1 MQDEQE
7 TLKRDRRPAGVA
19 PARAVTTGMVGRGF
33 YNRHSAP
40 QMAAIAHVLPWL
52 DSAIAD
58 LPLTGTISSLGL
70 ADFGCSEGGNSI
82 AVMVRLVAGLRTR
95 TSKPIQTICSDLPTN
110 DYSELFRLLRPDGRS
125 VFDFAEIYSAVVGG
139 GAATAAATVAINS
152 AGGRIT
158 STASL
163 ICDAPRL
170 ALEPNTLIASC
181 QSNGALCKRRRQ
193 KPPLRAIP
201 PRPRRQSAASTADMQ
216 LLELFLQ
223 QGDRVLRVLQVRDK
237 VGRGATDITR
247 DVRIFH
253 NRFVEIDND
262 GVNQG

>member
-40 QMAAIAHVLPWL
+40 QMAVIGSRTEYPHSVLPIEW
-52 DSAIAD
+52 
-58 LPLTGTISSLGL
+58 GTLQKE
-70 ADFGCSEGGNSI
+70 A
-82 AVMVRLVAGLRTR
+82 
-95 TSKPIQTICSDLPTN
+95 
-110 DYSELFRLLRPDGRS
+110 
-125 VFDFAEIYSAVVGG
+125 AE
-139 GAATAAATVAINS
+139 AAPA
-152 AGGRIT
+152 
-158 STASL
+158 
-163 ICDAPRL
+163 
-170 ALEPNTLIASC
+170 
-181 QSNGALCKRRRQ
+181 
-193 KPPLRAIP
+193 RAIS
-201 PRPRRQSAASTADMQ
+201 PRPQRQSAASTADMQ

-223 QGDRVLRVLQVRDK
+223 QGDRVLRVLQIRDK